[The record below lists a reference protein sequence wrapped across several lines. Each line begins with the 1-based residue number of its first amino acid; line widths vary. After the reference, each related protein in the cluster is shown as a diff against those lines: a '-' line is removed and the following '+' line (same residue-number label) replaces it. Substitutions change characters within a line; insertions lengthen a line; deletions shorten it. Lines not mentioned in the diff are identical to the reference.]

1 VNQPP
6 GHHRSLRAVRIAS
19 YILMGA
25 GLVAALLLHLMPT
38 LLAGLLVYE
47 LVSTTSPLLGKRLP
61 GPRARMLVV
70 ALIASVVVGLLVLAI
85 LGGINLFHRELG
97 GPGDFFDDQLMPLI
111 ERART
116 HLPESWVQTLP
127 GNVDELRLAVVEQLR
142 KHAVALQAAGRES
155 LRVLVHVLI
164 GLVLGAIVSL
174 TQARPIRGTQPL
186 AMELAARCRRLA
198 RAFHDIVF
206 AQVRISL
213 VNAAFTALFLLV
225 VLPLFGVH
233 MPLAK
238 TLVAATFIAGLVP
251 VVGNLVSNTMITVIG
266 LSVSLEVA
274 AAALGYLIVIHKLE
288 YFLNARIVGE
298 RIRASAWELLVA
310 MVVMEAAFGIAG
322 VVAAP
327 IFYAY
332 LKGELKAAELV

>member
-1 VNQPP
+1 LNQPA
-6 GHHRSLRAVRIAS
+6 GHYRSTRGARIAS
-19 YILMGA
+19 YVLV
-25 GLVAALLLHLMPT
+25 GLGLLAVLLLQLMPT

-47 LVSTTSPLLGKRLP
+47 LVSTTSPLLGKRIP

-111 ERART
+111 EKARA

-127 GNVDELRLAVVEQLR
+127 GNVDELRLAVVEQMR
-142 KHAVALQAAGRES
+142 KHAVALQAAGRGS

-174 TQARPIRGTQPL
+174 TQARTVRGAQPL
-186 AMELAARCRRLA
+186 ALELGARCRRLA

-225 VLPLFGVH
+225 ALPLFGVH

-238 TLVAATFIAGLVP
+238 TLVAATFIVGLVP
-251 VVGNLVSNTMITVIG
+251 VIGNLVSNTMITVIG

-274 AAALGYLIVIHKLE
+274 AVALAYLIIIHKLE